1 MHLHHDIFS
10 QPAKNLVMTHESS
23 QALQKT
29 KFGAKNFLMISLD
42 VSMIQYVGKFEFQYY
57 NIFIFIFLY
66 VSKFQ

>member
-42 VSMIQYVGKFEFQYY
+42 VSMIQYVGKFE
-57 NIFIFIFLY
+57 L
-66 VSKFQ
+66 